1 MGLEQ
6 LLDVME
12 KLRSKEGCP
21 WDREQTHESIKPY
34 LIEETYEVLETIDE
48 KNMDKLKEELGD
60 LLLQVVFHAQMAKES
75 GYFTMDDVI
84 ESICH
89 KMIIRHPHV
98 FGDVTVEDSAE
109 VLVNWE
115 AIKATEANMQDRV
128 SGLDGVPKGLP
139 ALMQAYKLQK
149 KAARVGFDWTEV
161 QGAWEKVKEEV
172 MELSTE
178 IKGGNKRE
186 TENEFGDLLFA
197 LVNVARF
204 YKVQPELALLG
215 TCDKFVSRFHY
226 IEEMAKKQGKVL
238 SQMSLAEMDQLWD
251 EAKKK
256 EIHSDIV

>member
-1 MGLEQ
+1 MGLEK
-6 LLDVME
+6 LLEVIA
-12 KLRSKEGCP
+12 KLRSEEGCP
-21 WDREQTHESIKPY
+21 WDREQTHESIKPCM
-34 LIEETYEVLETIDE
+34 IEETYEVLEAIDE

-60 LLLQVVFHAQMAKES
+60 LLLQVVFHAQMAKEA

-98 FGDVTVEDSAE
+98 FGDTTVADSAE

-128 SGLDGVPKGLP
+128 SVLDGVPKGLP

-149 KAARVGFDWTEV
+149 KAARVGFDWAEV
-161 QGAWEKVKEEV
+161 QGALEKVKEEV
-172 MELSTE
+172 MEFSTE
-178 IKGGNKRE
+178 IKEENKRGS
-186 TENEFGDLLFA
+186 ENEFGDLLFA

-204 YKVQPELALLG
+204 YEIQPELALLG

-226 IEEMAKKQGKVL
+226 IEEAAKKQGKIL
-238 SQMSLAEMDQLWD
+238 SEMSLVEMDQLWD

-256 EIHSDIV
+256 EIRGNII